1 MKQVYKKTLCSLF
14 WLMVSGVALATDSPP
29 VLFTATEQVTL
40 KLRPATGELTLT
52 SDGEKLPFS
61 TVKKRGDE
69 LTVCVPKLPPRE
81 GVVRVDFAGQEP
93 RFIPLLD
100 YFRVALSFDDGPAQ
114 SGDADAVRADI
125 VRADAVRH
133 AVPPR
138 SPTVSVLR
146 TLADFRHGANNENI
160 GVAAIFFVLTS
171 PDTFLCDTFKKGE
184 TAAGGEILRE
194 IDRQGHVIGVHWGG
208 GYGKQ
213 TTTHPRHA
221 ALPAANS
228 WQNNLLETELQQCLD
243 RIEYLTGKR
252 PRYVRPPLW
261 KYEKDGVSCLPT
273 YRRLGLKML
282 LTDAKYPDGGYKII
296 SVWIP
301 RKKQLFAKNLRAAFR
316 RGEKNLLLSMHDSNT
331 QTAAALP
338 EILQTVKDTFAA
350 IDWGVANSS
359 ELGDRLRFAQTA
371 AEIESILN
379 DRDAD

>member
-1 MKQVYKKTLCSLF
+1 LN
-14 WLMVSGVALATDSPP
+14 VAFAADLPP

-52 SDGEKLPFS
+52 SDGEKLPFAI
-61 TVKKRGDE
+61 VKKRGDE
-69 LTVCVPKLPPRE
+69 LTVCVPKLPPRA
-81 GVVRVDFAGQEP
+81 GAVRVDFAGQEP

-100 YFRVALSFDDGPAQ
+100 CFRVALSFDDGPAQ
-114 SGDADAVRADI
+114 GGDDGRTA
-125 VRADAVRH
+125 
-133 AVPPR
+133 
-138 SPTVSVLR
+138 SPTLAVLR
-146 TLADFRHGANNENI
+146 ILADFRHGANNR
-160 GVAAIFFVLTS
+160 GAAAIFFVLTS
-171 PDTFLCDTFKKGE
+171 PDTFLRDTFKKGE

-243 RIEYLTGKR
+243 RIEDLTGKR

-301 RKKQLFAKNLRAAFR
+301 RKKKLFAQNLRTAFR

-350 IDWGVANSS
+350 IDWGVANPQT
-359 ELGDRLRFAQTA
+359 LGDRLRFAQTA
-371 AEIESILN
+371 AEIENILD
-379 DRDAD
+379 DRRNDAD